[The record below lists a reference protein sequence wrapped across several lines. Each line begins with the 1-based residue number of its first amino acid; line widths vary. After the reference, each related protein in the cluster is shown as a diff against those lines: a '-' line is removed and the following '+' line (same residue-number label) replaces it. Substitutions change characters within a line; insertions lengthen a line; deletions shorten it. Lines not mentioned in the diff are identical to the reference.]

1 MIMCVI
7 VLKTRRLE
15 GSCEKCSRWW
25 MIFPSFLRF
34 DLVPPKRLLV
44 AFDFDFFLPA
54 VVVGIVVTGTEIRA
68 QAACMSAKAA
78 AACEYRAVAGCVDTP
93 TPPNPTPPSRW
104 CHNPPNPSP
113 PLGSWSASVL
123 PPAAQSPLLSSHNRK
138 PLLCLFFKL
147 HAVIFSPVTLIH
159 ERHLRRGPSVSVGSH
174 WPGKERLS
182 LWTVELWTW
191 RHCGRSRCA

>member
-1 MIMCVI
+1 
-7 VLKTRRLE
+7 
-15 GSCEKCSRWW
+15 

-34 DLVPPKRLLV
+34 HLVPPKRLLV
-44 AFDFDFFLPA
+44 AFDFDFFTSSRCRYRCRWDRNQSPSSVYVGQSSRSLWVPSCGRLCRHPLPH
-54 VVVGIVVTGTEIRA
+54 
-68 QAACMSAKAA
+68 
-78 AACEYRAVAGCVDTP
+78 
-93 TPPNPTPPSRW
+93 NPTPPSRW

-123 PPAAQSPLLSSHNRK
+123 PPAAQSPLLSSHKRK
-138 PLLCLFFKL
+138 PLLCLFFTL

-159 ERHLRRGPSVSVGSH
+159 ERHLRRGLSVSVGSH

-191 RHCGRSRCA
+191 RHCGRSRCV